1 VGSLFAAFLGDNP
14 IQALVGRPALSRL
27 SPSDASTLTGK
38 EFFPRLIAQPFHHGL
53 VIVFA
58 MAIAMSLVGA
68 AASLLR
74 GTRYVHEEAS
84 TVDEADRP
92 ARVGSYRS

>member
-1 VGSLFAAFLGDNP
+1 LFAAFLGDNP
-14 IQALVGRPALSRL
+14 IQALLGPRALSQL
-27 SPSDASTLTGK
+27 PPGDANTLTGK
-38 EFFPRLIAQPFHHGL
+38 EFFPGLISQPFHHGL

-74 GTRYVHEEAS
+74 GTRYVH
-84 TVDEADRP
+84 DEAAAAPREQ
-92 ARVGSYRS
+92 ATATR